1 MRTRTP
7 DSIGRCSEDFDQ
19 KLKWWQVVETVSR
32 MSNKKEYVEMI
43 TASWCGRCK
52 EIKPEVTALC
62 QMAGIPLTFVDYA
75 KMEDEDTES
84 IKSLP
89 TLRTCTKNGVVDHTA
104 STFEDW
110 KTLIKSLAVA
120 AVSTDGTDF

>member
-1 MRTRTP
+1 MSDKTEKTEKPETR
-7 DSIGRCSEDFDQ
+7 
-19 KLKWWQVVETVSR
+19 
-32 MSNKKEYVEMI
+32 VEMI

-62 QMAGIPLTFVDYA
+62 EMTSIPLTFVDYT
-75 KMEDEDTES
+75 KMEEEDTAS

-89 TLRTCTKNGVVDHTA
+89 TLRTYTKDSVIDHTA
-104 STFEDW
+104 TTFEDW
-110 KTLIKSLAVA
+110 KTLVKSLAAA

>member
-1 MRTRTP
+1 MR
-7 DSIGRCSEDFDQ
+7 DGS
-19 KLKWWQVVETVSR
+19 VVQTVSR
-32 MSNKKEYVEMI
+32 MSDKTEKTEKTVTRVEMI

-52 EIKPEVTALC
+52 EIKPEVTTLC
-62 QMAGIPLTFVDYA
+62 EVVGIPLTCVDYT
-75 KMEDEDTES
+75 KMEEEETAS

-89 TLRTCTKNGVVDHTA
+89 TLRTYTKDGIIDHTA

-110 KTLIKSLAVA
+110 KTLVKSLAAA

>member
-1 MRTRTP
+1 
-7 DSIGRCSEDFDQ
+7 
-19 KLKWWQVVETVSR
+19 
-32 MSNKKEYVEMI
+32 MSSKIEKTELVDVRPKVEMI

-62 QMAGIPLTFVDYA
+62 EMTSIPLTFVDYT
-75 KMEDEDTES
+75 KMEEEETAS

-89 TLRTCTKNGVVDHTA
+89 TLRTYTKDGVIDHTA
-104 STFEDW
+104 TTIEAW
-110 KTLIKSLAVA
+110 KTLVKSLA

>member
-1 MRTRTP
+1 MRSCTP
-7 DSIGRCSEDFDQ
+7 DPIGCCSQDLDQ

-32 MSNKKEYVEMI
+32 MSDKKEYVEMI

-62 QMAGIPLTFVDYA
+62 QMAGIPLTFVDYT

-89 TLRTCTKNGVVDHTA
+89 TLRTYTKGSFIDHTA